1 MTINIEGELYPI
13 QLSFA
18 TLPFGYF
25 IKALDE
31 KDPLQR
37 LSSVSNI
44 PLDKLSKL
52 SFESLSQ
59 LFESY
64 GYIDH
69 LELLGEGVEP
79 YDIGNDSWGKFERAK
94 LAVDT
99 KQNGLRVALSIATVY
114 TNKDYI
120 GIPTLEAYKEVKSYL
135 DGFAAF
141 NERYKRLNDWK
152 PTNEQML
159 AGIDRFKDF
168 GIMPQFFQI
177 RKSYPNLSD
186 DEVWELKAETIYYK
200 FLIDFEQSMFDKAYS
215 EVISK
220 KK

>member
-13 QLSFA
+13 RLSFA

-25 IKALDE
+25 VKALDE
-31 KDPLQR
+31 TEPIQR
-37 LSSVSNI
+37 LAAVSNI
-44 PLDKLSKL
+44 PLDKLNKL

-59 LFESY
+59 LFEAY

-69 LELLGEGVEP
+69 LELLGDSNES
-79 YDIGNDSWGKFERAK
+79 YDIGNDSWGKFVRAK

-99 KQNGLRVALSIATVY
+99 KQNGMSVGLSIATVY

-120 GIPTLEAYKEVKSYL
+120 GMPTLEAYKEVKSYL

-152 PTNEQML
+152 PTNEQIL
-159 AGIDRFKDF
+159 AGIDRFKQF
-168 GIMPQFFQI
+168 GEMTQFFEV
-177 RKSYPNLSD
+177 RKLYPSLSD